1 MIKIEINKKE
11 MDKAFSDPKNE
22 LIGRK
27 ARVWFGEY
35 INHIES
41 IQTVLIIEVDEKD
54 DYPDRPECDR
64 GIKYFNGESVENA
77 TKEQVIDLLDYVN
90 I

>member
-1 MIKIEINKKE
+1 
-11 MDKAFSDPKNE
+11 MDNAFSNPKNE

-27 ARVWFGEY
+27 VKVWFGED
-35 INHIES
+35 IEHIKNIE
-41 IQTVLIIEVDEKD
+41 TVLIIEVDEKD

-64 GIKYFNGESVENA
+64 GIKYFNGENVLNV
-77 TKEQVIDLLDYVN
+77 TREQIIDLLGYIN